1 MSTVEI
7 LIFIAAGLL
16 LFFISI
22 WWIRPV
28 SMKWGGKLGLWLA
41 GGGENPP
48 AKWALPMVVFAA
60 GIPVILLRYGVISER
75 QTIISICIALP
86 AVLAA
91 RFWAIHLRKRDDQ

>member
-7 LIFIAAGLL
+7 LIFIAAWV
-16 LFFISI
+16 LFFIAVI
-22 WWIRPV
+22 WWLRPAAERL
-28 SMKWGGKLGLWLA
+28 GHKLGIKLA
-41 GGGENPP
+41 GGEENPP
-48 AKWALPMVVFAA
+48 AKWAPPAVVFAT

-86 AVLAA
+86 AVLVA